1 MTQTFERNNFLGRTY
16 TGTGG
21 GVFPTPVLLQYEQF
35 AVDRSRLGL
44 NGAIQF
50 EIAPEFTITA
60 DALYSKLKTGRRQ
73 DFFAFR
79 LPTGNNP
86 VTNRVVDDGM
96 VVAGNANGTVT
107 TAGQIRNEPTESFL
121 YGLNGKYEGDNGL
134 TIEADGYYSKGTID
148 QAIQIIT
155 LQGTALVPGAFD
167 FRDTTIPSL
176 TLTGPFNPA
185 NYASYN
191 PATNG
196 VRSNRLIGLLDKY
209 TGKLDVSY
217 ETGGVTIAA
226 GVRYTDL
233 HARSNAL
240 RSQVT
245 PTRAEI
251 EPPFGPGDVRRE
263 PAARFQLCRLWVW
276 AGADPCRCWNDRR
289 RDHAWCNPRRWPRRY
304 ESGAARTH
312 RGECGKRQGHAAL
325 PQGAHADHRGAAD
338 HAQRHHTRRRGQR
351 PRRQRAVVPAPAEAH
366 RPEPG
371 L

>member
-167 FRDTTIPSL
+167 FRDVVQSITEKLIRRHPHDFGDARNLSPDEVKGLWDRINSGGCDYRNNAGIYHVQRSL
-176 TLTGPFNPA
+176 PTRQKKRVGDHLQTPRGRERRGVDRRLRRSGNL
-185 NYASYN
+185 SVRVCCSDRDL
-191 PATNG
+191 NG
-196 VRSNRLIGLLDKY
+196 VVKS
-209 TGKLDVSY
+209 T
-217 ETGGVTIAA
+217 A
-226 GVRYTDL
+226 G
-233 HARSNAL
+233 
-240 RSQVT
+240 
-245 PTRAEI
+245 I
-251 EPPFGPGDVRRE
+251 
-263 PAARFQLCRLWVW
+263 
-276 AGADPCRCWNDRR
+276 
-289 RDHAWCNPRRWPRRY
+289 
-304 ESGAARTH
+304 
-312 RGECGKRQGHAAL
+312 
-325 PQGAHADHRGAAD
+325 
-338 HAQRHHTRRRGQR
+338 
-351 PRRQRAVVPAPAEAH
+351 
-366 RPEPG
+366 
-371 L
+371 